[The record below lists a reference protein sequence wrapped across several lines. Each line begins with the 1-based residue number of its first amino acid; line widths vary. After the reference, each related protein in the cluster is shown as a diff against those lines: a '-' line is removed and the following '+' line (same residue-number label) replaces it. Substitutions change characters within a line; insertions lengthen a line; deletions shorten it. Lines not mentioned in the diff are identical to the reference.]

1 MVFVA
6 WRLPPKAAMPEHGA
20 GVVEAKRNGGLDVF
34 KAAVRL
40 NLWHSNCLL
49 NDGFFSFAVVRQ
61 VLQIIVL
68 SV

>member
-1 MVFVA
+1 MYRRALHNAKV
-6 WRLPPKAAMPEHGA
+6 L
-20 GVVEAKRNGGLDVF
+20 EAKRNGGLDVF

-61 VLQIIVL
+61 VFAI
-68 SV
+68 